1 MMLLSHMIKTVIHA
15 FFRIAFVVILF
26 GAIGAGVS
34 LLFAY
39 QTTHVWPPSAITVI
53 IAGLVGVLLSYAA
66 GLTVLVR
73 EAIGGVRTAEHDI
86 KDDIERVVEAP
97 ARHR

>member
-1 MMLLSHMIKTVIHA
+1 MLLSHLIKTAIHA
-15 FFRIAFVVILF
+15 FFRIAFAVILF

-39 QTTHVWPPSAITVI
+39 QATHVWPPTVLTVI
-53 IAGLVGVLLSYAA
+53 VGGIIGVLLAYAA

-73 EAIGGVRTAEHDI
+73 EAIGGVRIAEHDI
-86 KDDIERVVEAP
+86 KDGIERVVEAP
-97 ARHR
+97 APHH